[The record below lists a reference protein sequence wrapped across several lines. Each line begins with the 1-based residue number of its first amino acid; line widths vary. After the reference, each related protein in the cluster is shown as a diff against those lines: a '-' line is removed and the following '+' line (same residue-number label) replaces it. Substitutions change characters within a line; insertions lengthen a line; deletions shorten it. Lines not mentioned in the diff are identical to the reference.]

1 MAGSRL
7 EQTDEHCK
15 WAMAEE
21 AEGLLWACWQTNA
34 GVAVMRKSRQES
46 PGFTLIEVM
55 MVLAILAA
63 LVSIALP
70 SYQGYQ
76 YKAQVK
82 IAATEIVQIQL
93 ALEKFQVVQYRYPE
107 FLTEINMARIDPWG
121 NAYGFLNFD
130 TVNGLGKNR
139 KDKNL
144 KPLNSHYDLYSIGR
158 DGETATNLNMS
169 VTDDDVILALDGAF
183 IGLGADF

>member
-1 MAGSRL
+1 MFSKRSL
-7 EQTDEHCK
+7 
-15 WAMAEE
+15 
-21 AEGLLWACWQTNA
+21 
-34 GVAVMRKSRQES
+34 
-46 PGFTLIEVM
+46 GFTLIEIL

-63 LVSIALP
+63 IVSIALP

-82 IAATEIVQIQL
+82 IASSEIVQIQL

-107 FLTEINMARIDPWG
+107 FLTEINMAMVDPWG
-121 NAYGFLNFD
+121 NAYGYVNFETAD
-130 TVNGLGKNR
+130 GFGKNR

-158 DGETATNLNMS
+158 DGETATNLNDTA
-169 VTDDDVILALDGAF
+169 TDDDVILALDGAF
-183 IGLGADF
+183 IGLAADF